1 MKTHVSRRRS
11 RQLDGLAVA
20 LPQRASALTRI
31 FFSRTATGL
40 SRTEVGLLAELSTRP
55 FRITEL
61 AAREG
66 ITQPA
71 VTQLVNRLERRGWV
85 ERRTDPHDGRVVL
98 VALTAGGREALERV
112 RAEYRALLHEEMAA
126 LDDDEVETLAAA
138 VDILDRLLERLGGR
152 SA

>member
-1 MKTHVSRRRS
+1 M
-11 RQLDGLAVA
+11 A

-40 SRTEVGLLAELSTRP
+40 SRTEVGLLAALSTRP
-55 FRITEL
+55 FRVTEL

-71 VTQLVNRLERRGWV
+71 VTQLVNRLESRGWV
-85 ERRTDPHDGRVVL
+85 ERRTDPHDGRAVL
-98 VALTAGGREALERV
+98 VALTAGGVDALERV

-126 LDDDEVETLAAA
+126 LDDREVETLAAA
-138 VDILDRLLERLGGR
+138 VDILDRLIERLGER
-152 SA
+152 AQ